1 MRQETY
7 ALDSGAATF
16 VDLGPEGRAR
26 VTSTV
31 PFHHGDYL
39 HAAGVPHT
47 LSEDLSSTARVRPS
61 RNFSGGFLTVTLPSP
76 CRAPSLPPLHN
87 HDG

>member
-1 MRQETY
+1 MRQQTY
-7 ALDSGAATF
+7 ELAACTATF
-16 VDLGPEGRAR
+16 VDLGREGRAR

-47 LSEDLSSTARVRPS
+47 ISEDLGRTARIRPS
-61 RNFSGGFLTVTLPSP
+61 RNFPGGFLTVTLPSP
-76 CRAPSLPPLHN
+76 RRAPSLPPLHN
-87 HDG
+87 DA